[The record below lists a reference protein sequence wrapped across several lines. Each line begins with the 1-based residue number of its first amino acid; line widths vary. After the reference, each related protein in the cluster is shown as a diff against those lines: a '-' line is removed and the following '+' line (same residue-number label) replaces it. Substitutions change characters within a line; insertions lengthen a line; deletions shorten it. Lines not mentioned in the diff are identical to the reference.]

1 MTLHCGENSYDL
13 AWFHRRAEQM
23 TYPPFV
29 ESTIGVNVEALFGR
43 RCFSESIGHV
53 RPVYEEVLCGCYSV
67 ELA

>member
-1 MTLHCGENSYDL
+1 
-13 AWFHRRAEQM
+13 M